1 MTSSKAAHRDGH
13 VLLRQK
19 GRHEVRLPHDGR
31 LEELGQADEEGEDVQ
46 RQDVAVQDS
55 GPRVAARLPVVILH
69 RMPGNDITL
78 IKSLKPT
85 LTSCYGF
92 DRVHEPKL

>member
-31 LEELGQADEEGEDVQ
+31 LEELGQADQDGEAVE
-46 RQDVAVQDS
+46 RKDVAVQHARP
-55 GPRVAARLPVVILH
+55 GVVAGLPVVVLH
-69 RMPGNDITL
+69 RV
-78 IKSLKPT
+78 S
-85 LTSCYGF
+85 
-92 DRVHEPKL
+92 R